1 MEGRQKE
8 NRIDLNEVEPKI
20 RKYLLDKN
28 PELNEDSTISFVELL
43 NYRLEYLQEQ
53 ILQEQDETKKI
64 NQEMIEKIK
73 ENKII
78 STNLNSSFEGKKT
91 LGQKAADAIAKF
103 GGSWPFIFIFI
114 CVLIIWIL
122 LNSMTDWFQ
131 PFDKYPFILLNLAL
145 SCLAAIQAPIIMM
158 SQNRQAA
165 RDRKEA
171 DNDYRTN
178 LKAELE
184 ISLLHE
190 KIDYLMSEQWQHIV
204 ELQQLQ
210 IELLTQLHEQI
221 TPQEETKN

>member
-1 MEGRQKE
+1 MKDSQTKGRI
-8 NRIDLNEVEPKI
+8 NLNEVEPKI
-20 RKYLLDKN
+20 RAYLLDKN
-28 PELNEDSTISFVELL
+28 PDLNEDSTISFVELL

-53 ILQEQDETKKI
+53 ILQEQDETKKV
-64 NQEMIEKIK
+64 NKEMIEKIK
-73 ENKII
+73 DNKIV
-78 STNLNSSFEGKKT
+78 STNLNHSLDGKKT

-114 CVLIIWIL
+114 IVLAIWIL
-122 LNSMTDWFQ
+122 LNSMGGWIH

-171 DNDYRTN
+171 DNDYQTN

-221 TPQEETKN
+221 TPQEENH